1 MKKPDID
8 KASLRMERIWQSAE
22 QRIMEDVVRRI
33 KKAGKITSTA
43 DYQINRLIELGK
55 STEEIEKIIQEALG
69 ATLPEMYELYDDA
82 ANWQY
87 VRNRDVYEQVNA
99 RFVPP
104 EDNDWLKETSMAVK
118 EQTSDELKNLAQS
131 YGFSVMIGNRRVF
144 MPFADYWQK
153 YVDEAIMDVI
163 SGGFDYNTVIRR
175 VVTQMT
181 NSGLRV
187 VDYASGHT
195 NRVDVAA
202 RRAVMTG
209 LTQITGKINEQNAKD
224 LDTEYFEVTWH
235 EGARLDHRKW
245 QGKVYSRKELES
257 VCGLG
262 SVTGLCGANCR
273 HEYYPFVKGVSE
285 RLYSDEWLRKQ
296 NEKEDKTKEWQGKQL
311 NAYER
316 TQQQRKME
324 TAMRAQREKVDLL
337 KKAGAD
343 PDDVTIARAKYQGQL
358 NEYRRYCKKMGLPEQ
373 RERIYYDMRGRI
385 ATNTKEQNA
394 KYTPE
399 MIRNAD
405 RDSKQYGRYKNIIG
419 DNVGS
424 LADFRQMKYNDSK
437 KFDLLKKKVDT
448 YSEINKKEWTAEF
461 KKKSKEA
468 YERFAEEG
476 ISMSSHALSRLPRL
490 NQPGLPEVTEKELIE
505 FIHGKPRFT
514 EGENKWI
521 YFDAELQLA
530 AVKNKSTG
538 DIVSVVRRKNPKEVW
553 QDV

>member
-1 MKKPDID
+1 MKKSDID

-69 ATLPEMYELYDDA
+69 ATLPEMYELYDEA

-131 YGFSVMIGNRRVF
+131 YGFSVMMGSRRVY

-187 VDYASGHT
+187 VDYASGRT

-209 LTQITGKINEQNAKD
+209 LSQITGKINEQNAKD

-235 EGARLDHRKW
+235 EGARPDHRKW
-245 QGKVYSRKELES
+245 QGKVYSRKEFES

-285 RLYSDEWLRKQ
+285 RLYSDEWLQKQ

-337 KKAGAD
+337 KAAGAD
-343 PDDVTIARAKYQGQL
+343 KDEITIARAKYQGQL
-358 NEYRRYCKKMGLPEQ
+358 DEYKRYCKKMGLPEQ
-373 RERIYYDMRGRI
+373 RERIYYDMRGRVAPSKETYRKTI
-385 ATNTKEQNA
+385 AKVQKDAILKEKLKDAGLKGTIHVSPTKIDLSSLSFDDAHINKERSHNVTFEEAKSFIQNA
-394 KYTPE
+394 KFSETVWGGRFERYYSPE
-399 MIRNAD
+399 GVAYVNRNNLQIRTA
-405 RDSKQYGRYKNIIG
+405 
-419 DNVGS
+419 
-424 LADFRQMKYNDSK
+424 FK
-437 KFDLLKKKVDT
+437 KEQFSATVKKVM
-448 YSEINKKEWTAEF
+448 EVAE
-461 KKKSKEA
+461 K
-468 YERFAEEG
+468 
-476 ISMSSHALSRLPRL
+476 
-490 NQPGLPEVTEKELIE
+490 
-505 FIHGKPRFT
+505 HG
-514 EGENKWI
+514 G
-521 YFDAELQLA
+521 
-530 AVKNKSTG
+530 
-538 DIVSVVRRKNPKEVW
+538 
-553 QDV
+553 

>member
-131 YGFSVMIGNRRVF
+131 YGFSVMMGNRRVF
-144 MPFADYWQK
+144 MPFADYWQR

-209 LTQITGKINEQNAKD
+209 LSQITGKINEQNAND

-235 EGARLDHRKW
+235 EGARPDHRKW

-285 RLYSDEWLRKQ
+285 RLYSDEWLQKQ